1 MSCCKFEI
9 YLVGGNTKFTA
20 WQLPQSKFKMY
31 MTEVKKQEINK
42 SINKIIH
49 VNTCKSKVSFAVI
62 IRKKTL

>member
-1 MSCCKFEI
+1 M
-9 YLVGGNTKFTA
+9 GGNTTFTA
-20 WQLPQSKFKMY
+20 WQLPQSIFKMY

>member
-1 MSCCKFEI
+1 MEGVEKVDSFEVKNLILSVWVIKEVSCCKFEI

-42 SINKIIH
+42 
-49 VNTCKSKVSFAVI
+49 
-62 IRKKTL
+62 

>member
-1 MSCCKFEI
+1 MEGVEKVDSFEVKHLILSDWVIKEVSCCKFEI

-42 SINKIIH
+42 
-49 VNTCKSKVSFAVI
+49 
-62 IRKKTL
+62 